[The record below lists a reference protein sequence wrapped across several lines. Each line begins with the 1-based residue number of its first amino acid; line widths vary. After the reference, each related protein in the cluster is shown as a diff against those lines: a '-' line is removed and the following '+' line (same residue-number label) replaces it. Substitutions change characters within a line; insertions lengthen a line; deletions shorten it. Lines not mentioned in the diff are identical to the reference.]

1 MAVVKATMVT
11 RVVEGGNVFIVD
23 TVDTVIPD
31 ALLPAALAAGAVEAK
46 TVSKPAPRAPH
57 KPASTDA
64 KGE

>member
-31 ALLPAALAAGAVEAK
+31 ALLPAALAAGAVEVKA
-46 TVSKPAPRAPH
+46 VPKPTARAPH
-57 KPASTDA
+57 KPSPTDM